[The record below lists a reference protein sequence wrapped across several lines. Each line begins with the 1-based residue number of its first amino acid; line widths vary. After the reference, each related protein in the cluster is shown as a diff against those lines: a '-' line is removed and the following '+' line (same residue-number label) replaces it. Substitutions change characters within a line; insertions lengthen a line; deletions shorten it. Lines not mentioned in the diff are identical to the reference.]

1 METTRPIA
9 TLDFETDPF
18 KHGRI
23 VKPFAWDFFD
33 GQTHHTYWGNDCV
46 NQLMLFLD
54 SLVEDYIIYA
64 HNGGNFDFMFMLRR
78 ICGKMLLI
86 NNRIVKAGVGK
97 HEIRDSF
104 AILPV
109 ALSTYSKLE
118 IDYKKLEM
126 SVRGLHQ
133 TEIVTYLHYDTKAL
147 HELVSRYRAVFGNAL
162 TMAGAAYKKLQEFHP
177 TEKMTENTDAYYRRF
192 YFGGRVEC
200 FERGIIRA
208 PVKIYDVNGMYQD
221 AMRCYLHPISES
233 GYSTAKIARK
243 TCFVD
248 VEGES
253 FGAFPVRNPE
263 TGGID
268 FPHGRGTFS
277 PSIHEYEAAIETG
290 LFKPKK
296 IIAAWNF
303 DKRITF
309 QEFIDNYYH
318 LKVQAET
325 DKEPA
330 LRIFWKGVMCSSYG
344 KFAQDPRKFCDYEIR
359 EIKDGTPNGK
369 LCICSFVGEHEG
381 SNRVDKQEISTGCT
395 CGGWSFT
402 LCNEDEGWR
411 VWTKPSPS
419 FQRTYYNVATAA
431 SITGAA
437 RSILLRGIASSKRP
451 LYCDTDSLICEEL
464 GRDQRIDAKELGA
477 WKFEHDGDLVAIC
490 GKKTYAVFDKGECIK
505 LASKG
510 AKLTPRDVM
519 RIARGRTV
527 VYKQPAPRFK
537 LDGSVRFIER
547 RIRATR

>member
-1 METTRPIA
+1 MEDTRPIA

-33 GQTHHTYWGNDCV
+33 GQTHHTYWGDDCV

-54 SLVEDYIIYA
+54 SLTEVYIIYA

-86 NNRIVKAGVGK
+86 NNRIVKARVGR

-109 ALSTYSKLE
+109 ALATYSKLE
-118 IDYKKLEM
+118 INYQKLEQ
-126 SVRGLHQ
+126 SVRVQHQ
-133 TEIVTYLHYDTKAL
+133 AEIVEYLRYDTKAL

-162 TMAGAAYKKLQEFHP
+162 TMAGAAAKKLKELHEY
-177 TEKMTENTDAYYRRF
+177 EKMNENTDAFYRGF

-200 FERGIIRA
+200 FERGIIKA
-208 PVKIYDVNGMYQD
+208 PVKIYDVNSMYPD
-221 AMRCYLHPISES
+221 AMRRFLHPVSES
-233 GYSTAKIARK
+233 GYSTSKIARK

-248 VEGES
+248 IEGES
-253 FGAFPVRNPE
+253 FGAFPVRNLE

-268 FPHGRGTFS
+268 FPHGRGTFHTT
-277 PSIHEYEAAIETG
+277 IHEYEAALETG
-290 LFKPKK
+290 LFKPRKVL
-296 IIAAWNF
+296 AAWNF
-303 DKRITF
+303 DKRICF
-309 QEFIDNYYH
+309 EEFIETYY
-318 LKVQAET
+318 Q
-325 DKEPA
+325 
-330 LRIFWKGVMCSSYG
+330 LRLEADAAGDVAHKLFWKLVMNSAYG

-359 EIKDGTPNGK
+359 EIVNGPPNGK
-369 LCICSFVGEHEG
+369 ICDCSIVNNMGG
-381 SNRVDKQEISTGCT
+381 SDRCT
-395 CGGWSFT
+395 CNGWSFT

-411 VWTKPSPS
+411 VWTKPSPA

-451 LYCDTDSLICEEL
+451 LYCDTDSLICESL
-464 GRDQRIDAKELGA
+464 GTDQHVDPKELGA